1 MRREKKK
8 SGRLAGQPGLIFKQ
22 MPSVHSAVDPFQMPP
37 GVTVSKQVLQGGL
50 AYVFRDR
57 AIGELGRILVQ
68 DRGPGQCQI
77 SCEVVGDPNDPMT
90 EVRAGIFKPLGKR
103 LSDLLEMQIGSVPDS
118 EHLGSPPVSPHE
130 SGEGIEGKLMQCER
144 CGASVAMLIFAPG
157 ATEIARFEDYARLM
171 YPEYTRLNLPTW
183 IIGPSLGGG
192 PLEDRPSDVLQV
204 WPVRGSMECLR
215 PDEFNARI
223 DKLASTHCV

>member
-8 SGRLAGQPGLIFKQ
+8 SGRFAGQQGLIFKQ
-22 MPSVHSAVDPFQMPP
+22 IRSAHSGATDPFQMPP

-50 AYVFRDR
+50 VYVFRDR

-118 EHLGSPPVSPHE
+118 ERLTPPPASPPG

-144 CGASVAMLIFAPG
+144 CGASVAMLIFASG
-157 ATEIARFEDYARLM
+157 ATQPARFEDM
-171 YPEYTRLNLPTW
+171 
-183 IIGPSLGGG
+183 
-192 PLEDRPSDVLQV
+192 
-204 WPVRGSMECLR
+204 
-215 PDEFNARI
+215 
-223 DKLASTHCV
+223 LA